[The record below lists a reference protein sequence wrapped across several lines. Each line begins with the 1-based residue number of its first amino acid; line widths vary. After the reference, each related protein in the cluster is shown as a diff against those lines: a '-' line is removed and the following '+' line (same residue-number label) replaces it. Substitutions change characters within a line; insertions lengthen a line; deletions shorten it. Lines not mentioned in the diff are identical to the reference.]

1 MAVQELIQQVL
12 QLPAA
17 ERAEVAAEV
26 LFSLRPDNFD
36 DADDQA
42 WMTEIQSRRDEV
54 LRGETP
60 MRNWS
65 DVRAEMLQ
73 ELRSPR
79 PA

>member
-1 MAVQELIQQVL
+1 MAVAELIQQVL
-12 QLPAA
+12 ELPTA

-26 LFSLRPDNFD
+26 LFSLHPGDFD

-42 WMTEIQSRRDEV
+42 WMAEIQSRREEV
-54 LRGETP
+54 LKGETT

-65 DVRAEMLQ
+65 DVRAEMLH

>member
-26 LFSLRPDNFD
+26 LFSLHPDDFD

-54 LRGETP
+54 LRGETT

-65 DVRAEMLQ
+65 DVRAETLQ